1 MATARLSAAEGH
13 AVAINYRSDA
23 TAAEKVRA
31 EVESVG
37 AKAMVVQADT
47 GVESDIMHMFEE
59 VDRNLGTVTGQEQCR
74 YTWPRGRFDALS
86 AGDIDRGLR

>member
-1 MATARLSAAEGH
+1 MTKVTLITGGSRGIGAATARLSAAEGH

-59 VDRNLGTVTGQEQCR
+59 VDRN
-74 YTWPRGRFDALS
+74 
-86 AGDIDRGLR
+86 